1 MLRRP
6 TLSERSVEELR
17 AMAAEYRRMAGTGST
32 PDVTEAL
39 LRVLQPIWD
48 RSPETAKR
56 LRAASKESSMPPRC
70 ATSGQ
75 ATTPAI
81 GDHWEDC
88 HA

>member
-39 LRVLQPIWD
+39 LRVTRRLENLILHRD
-48 RSPETAKR
+48 LETSLPE
-56 LRAASKESSMPPRC
+56 
-70 ATSGQ
+70 AT
-75 ATTPAI
+75 
-81 GDHWEDC
+81 C
-88 HA
+88 